1 MKSNS
6 YTSNR
11 KFGYFSAAGL
21 LTSIVVANWVTTRY
35 GFIPVGFGYQAT
47 AGTFAAGFALA
58 LRDGTQDL
66 LGKRVMFAVI
76 AAGAAVS
83 YLIADPFIA
92 AASVAAFVVAEL
104 VDFAV
109 YTPLRNK
116 SRLGDRRWAVA
127 VGASSIAGA
136 LADTAIFL
144 GIAFG
149 WAAVTPAIAGQ
160 MLGKIWATVL
170 YLAVGKMTAMKLG
183 PYNG

>member
-1 MKSNS
+1 MNNN
-6 YTSNR
+6 NR
-11 KFGYFSAAGL
+11 VINRRIGYLLAAGL
-21 LTSIVVANWVTTRY
+21 LISIVVANWVTTRY

-66 LGKRVMFAVI
+66 LGKRVMLVVIAVGAVI
-76 AAGAAVS
+76 S

-92 AASVAAFVVAEL
+92 LASVVAFAVAEL

-116 SRLGDRRWAVA
+116 SRLGDRRWAIA
-127 VGASSIAGA
+127 VGASSITGA
-136 LADTAIFL
+136 LADTVIFL

-149 WAAVTPAIAGQ
+149 WAAVMPAIVGQ
-160 MLGKIWATVL
+160 MVGKLWATLL
-170 YLAVGKMTAMKLG
+170 YLGVGKLASIKLG
-183 PYNG
+183 ARNA